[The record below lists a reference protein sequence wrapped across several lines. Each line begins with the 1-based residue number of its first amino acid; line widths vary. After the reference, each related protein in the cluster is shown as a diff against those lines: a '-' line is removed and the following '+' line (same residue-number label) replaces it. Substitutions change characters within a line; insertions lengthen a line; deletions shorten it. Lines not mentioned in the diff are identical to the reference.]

1 MKVKIKFSRLKMKI
15 KSPRL
20 LSNTTKIEDF
30 KNSRKS
36 ASAVKGVFGN
46 ILFNIQNEDLY
57 AETSMLSSQA
67 CLGEDCWD
75 KSFRR
80 VSH

>member
-1 MKVKIKFSRLKMKI
+1 MKI

-30 KNSRKS
+30 KNSKET

-46 ILFNIQNEDLY
+46 ILLCVQNEDTCE
-57 AETSMLSSQA
+57 ETSMLSSQA

-75 KSFRR
+75 IYYSEESQTER
-80 VSH
+80 

>member
-1 MKVKIKFSRLKMKI
+1 L
-15 KSPRL
+15 
-20 LSNTTKIEDF
+20 

-36 ASAVKGVFGN
+36 VSTVKGVFGN
-46 ILFNIQNEDLY
+46 ILFKDQTEDLCE
-57 AETSMLSSQA
+57 ETSMFSSQA

-80 VSH
+80 VSHWKKNFRLKELISHWKNKSHT